1 MDYSIPFNLYNEIT
15 MIKTIYIYI
24 LLFLLTSIT
33 LFLGSSNSFTSTFTI
48 IVLITTIA
56 KGQLII
62 DYFMGLKNVKLKYR
76 LFVSLWLLIVV
87 GLIGLSFILPIEG

>member
-1 MDYSIPFNLYNEIT
+1 

-24 LLFLLTSIT
+24 ILFLLTSIT
-33 LFLGSSNSFTSTFTI
+33 LFLGNSNSFTSTFTI
-48 IVLITTIA
+48 IVFITTII

-76 LFVSLWLLIVV
+76 MFISLWLLLIV
-87 GLIGLSFILPIEG
+87 GLISIAYLLPIQR